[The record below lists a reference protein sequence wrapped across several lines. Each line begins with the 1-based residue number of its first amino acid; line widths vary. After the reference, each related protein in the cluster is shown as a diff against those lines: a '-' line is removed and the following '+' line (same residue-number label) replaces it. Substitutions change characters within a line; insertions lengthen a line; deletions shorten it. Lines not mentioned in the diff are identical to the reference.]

1 MSDAKRM
8 MEQIWEDSRRNEIY
22 EKLDKKPKNK
32 KEEEEWRDAFVDS
45 ASFLLSDLE
54 QIKNAR
60 S

>member
-1 MSDAKRM
+1 MSDVKRM
-8 MEQIWEDSRRNEIY
+8 MEQMREDSRRNEIY
-22 EKLDKKPKNK
+22 GKLDKKPKNK
-32 KEEEEWRDAFVDS
+32 KEEEEWRDAVADS